1 MITEKNKLSIRNFL
15 KPGDL
20 GQVAALHGKIY
31 GEEYGF
37 PIGFEMYVMESL
49 AEFYNQFDEEKDR
62 VWVVESEGRMV
73 GFLLLMHRDQNSAQ
87 LRYFIIEKPYRGI
100 GLGKD
105 LMKEWM
111 EFFNEK
117 KYLSAYLYTTSGLD
131 PAISLYERYGFV
143 KISEEQ
149 TENFGFPMLEILYR
163 LEKA

>member
-1 MITEKNKLSIRNFL
+1 M

-31 GEEYGF
+31 GDEHGF

-49 AEFYNQFDEEKDR
+49 AEFYRQFAEERDR
-62 VWVVESEGRMV
+62 VWVVESDGRMV
-73 GFLLLMHRDQNSAQ
+73 GFLLLMHRAENSAQ
-87 LRYFIIEKPYRGI
+87 LRYFIIEKPFRGI
-100 GLGKD
+100 GLGKE
-105 LMKEWM
+105 LMKKWM
-111 EFFNEK
+111 EFFKEK
-117 KYLSAYLYTTSGLD
+117 KYQSAYLYTTSGLD

-143 KISEEQ
+143 RISEEQ